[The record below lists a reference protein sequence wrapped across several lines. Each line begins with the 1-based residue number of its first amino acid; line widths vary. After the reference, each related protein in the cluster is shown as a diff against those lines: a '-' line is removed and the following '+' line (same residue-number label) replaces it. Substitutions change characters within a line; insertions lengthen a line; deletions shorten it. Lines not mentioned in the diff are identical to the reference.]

1 MMNGFGST
9 PKPMA
14 VEMAMGSKSVAV
26 ESSGDIGV
34 NLFHFDHILNA
45 FLVKLGL
52 ELRYFLF

>member
-1 MMNGFGST
+1 MNGFGST

-14 VEMAMGSKSVAV
+14 VEMAMGSKSVAI